1 MQKTSLASLAAQKNR
16 FQLAVWL
23 SLEAISV
30 AEGKYQIVKGVAAKL
45 LHGLAPSLS
54 QDDVKGRVSEI
65 IPVKLHTESSLLNV

>member
-30 AEGKYQIVKGVAAKL
+30 AEGKYQIVKGVTAKL